1 MRTITYIIMGYIMGS
16 ILFAQVFSKLFN
28 KNILQESKDGN
39 PGTANAFM
47 YGGFWFGVLTLFFEL
62 FKGAV
67 PVYLYLRGV
76 NIQSASTAALASVI
90 AAPVIGHIYPI
101 FNKFHGGK
109 GIAVTFG
116 VLLGL
121 VPIWSPVLLL
131 AFFFIFFSMI
141 VRVSPHIHRTVVTYC
156 CTLTAIVLTNQIRG
170 IIAGVTII
178 TVIVLHRLYISKEE
192 KEKIKVG
199 LLWMN

>member
-16 ILFAQVFSKLFN
+16 ILFAQAFSKLFN

-47 YGGFWFGVLTLFFEL
+47 YGGFWCGVLTLFFEL

-156 CTLTAIVLTNQIRG
+156 CTLAAIVLTNQIRG
-170 IIAGVTII
+170 IIAGVAII

>member
-47 YGGFWFGVLTLFFEL
+47 YGGFWCGVLTLFFEL

-67 PVYLYLRGV
+67 PVCLYLRGV

-156 CTLTAIVLTNQIRG
+156 CTLAAIVLTNQIRG
-170 IIAGVTII
+170 IIAGVAII

>member
-47 YGGFWFGVLTLFFEL
+47 YGGFWCGVLTLFFEL

-76 NIQSASTAALASVI
+76 NIQSASTAVLASVI

-156 CTLTAIVLTNQIRG
+156 CALTAIVLTNQIRG
-170 IIAGVTII
+170 IIAGVAII

>member
-1 MRTITYIIMGYIMGS
+1 MRTITYIIIGYIMGS

-47 YGGFWFGVLTLFFEL
+47 YGGFWCGVLTLFFEL

-156 CTLTAIVLTNQIRG
+156 CTLAAIVLTNQIRG
-170 IIAGVTII
+170 IIAGVAII

>member
-47 YGGFWFGVLTLFFEL
+47 YGGFWCGVLTLFFEL

-76 NIQSASTAALASVI
+76 NIQSTGTAALASVI
-90 AAPVIGHIYPI
+90 VAPVIGRIYPI

-156 CTLTAIVLTNQIRG
+156 CTLAAIVLTNQIRG
-170 IIAGVTII
+170 IIAGVAII

>member
-47 YGGFWFGVLTLFFEL
+47 YGGFWCGVLTLFFEL

-116 VLLGL
+116 L
-121 VPIWSPVLLL
+121 V
-131 AFFFIFFSMI
+131 
-141 VRVSPHIHRTVVTYC
+141 C
-156 CTLTAIVLTNQIRG
+156 C
-170 IIAGVTII
+170 
-178 TVIVLHRLYISKEE
+178 
-192 KEKIKVG
+192 
-199 LLWMN
+199 

>member
-16 ILFAQVFSKLFN
+16 ILFAQVFSKMFN
-28 KNILQESKDGN
+28 KDILHKSKDGN

-47 YGGFWFGVLTLFFEL
+47 YGGFWCGILTLFFEL
-62 FKGAV
+62 FKGIV

-76 NIQSASTAALASVI
+76 NIQSVSTVALAFVI
-90 AAPVIGHIYPI
+90 AAPVIGHIYPL
-101 FNKFHGGK
+101 FNRFHGGK

-131 AFFFIFFSMI
+131 AFFFIFFSLV
-141 VRVSPHIHRTVVTYC
+141 VRVSPHIHRTVITYG
-156 CTLTAIVLTNQIRG
+156 CTLVAIVLTNPIRG
-170 IIAGVTII
+170 IIAGFAII

>member
-1 MRTITYIIMGYIMGS
+1 MRTITYIIIGYIMGS

-47 YGGFWFGVLTLFFEL
+47 YGGFWCGVLTLFFEL

-67 PVYLYLRGV
+67 PVYLYLKGV
-76 NIQSASTAALASVI
+76 NIQSAGTAALASVI

-121 VPIWSPVLLL
+121 VPIWSPVVLL
-131 AFFFIFFSMI
+131 AFFFIFFSII

-156 CTLTAIVLTNQIRG
+156 CTLAAIVLTNPIRG
-170 IIAGVTII
+170 IIAGVAII

>member
-16 ILFAQVFSKLFN
+16 ILFAQVFSKMFN
-28 KNILQESKDGN
+28 KDILQKSKDGN
-39 PGTANAFM
+39 PGTANSFM
-47 YGGFWFGVLTLFFEL
+47 YGGFWCGILTLFFEL
-62 FKGAV
+62 FKGIV

-76 NIQSASTAALASVI
+76 NIQSVSTVALAFVI
-90 AAPVIGHIYPI
+90 AAPVIGHIYPL
-101 FNKFHGGK
+101 FNRFHGGK

-131 AFFFIFFSMI
+131 AFFFIFFSLV
-141 VRVSPHIHRTVVTYC
+141 VRVSPHIHRTVITYG
-156 CTLTAIVLTNQIRG
+156 CTLVAIVLTNPIRG
-170 IIAGVTII
+170 IIAGFAII

>member
-47 YGGFWFGVLTLFFEL
+47 YGGFWCGVLTLFFEL

-156 CTLTAIVLTNQIRG
+156 CTLATIVLTNQIRG
-170 IIAGVTII
+170 IIAGVAII

>member
-1 MRTITYIIMGYIMGS
+1 MGYIMGS

-47 YGGFWFGVLTLFFEL
+47 YGGFWCGVLTLFFEL

-67 PVYLYLRGV
+67 PVYLYLKGV
-76 NIQSASTAALASVI
+76 NIQSAGTAALASVI

-121 VPIWSPVLLL
+121 VPIWSPVVLL
-131 AFFFIFFSMI
+131 AFFFIFFSII

-156 CTLTAIVLTNQIRG
+156 CTLAAIVLTNPIRG
-170 IIAGVTII
+170 IIAGVAII

>member
-1 MRTITYIIMGYIMGS
+1 MRTITYIIIGYIMGS

-47 YGGFWFGVLTLFFEL
+47 YGGFWCGVLTLFFEL

-67 PVYLYLRGV
+67 PVYLYLKGV
-76 NIQSASTAALASVI
+76 NIQSAGTAALASVI

-121 VPIWSPVLLL
+121 VPIWSPVVLL
-131 AFFFIFFSMI
+131 AFFFIFFSII

-156 CTLTAIVLTNQIRG
+156 CTLVAIVLTNPIRG
-170 IIAGVTII
+170 IIAGVAII

>member
-16 ILFAQVFSKLFN
+16 VLFAQVFSKLFN

-47 YGGFWFGVLTLFFEL
+47 YGGFWCGVLTLFFEL

-67 PVYLYLRGV
+67 PVYLYLKGV
-76 NIQSASTAALASVI
+76 NIQSAGTAALASVI

-121 VPIWSPVLLL
+121 VPVWSPVVLF
-131 AFFFIFFSMI
+131 AFFFIFFSII

-156 CTLTAIVLTNQIRG
+156 CTLAAIVLTNPIRG
-170 IIAGVTII
+170 IIAGVAII

>member
-47 YGGFWFGVLTLFFEL
+47 YGGFWCGVLTLFFEL

-76 NIQSASTAALASVI
+76 NIQSAGTAALASVI

-121 VPIWSPVLLL
+121 VPIWSPVVLL
-131 AFFFIFFSMI
+131 AFFFIFFSII

-156 CTLTAIVLTNQIRG
+156 CTLAAIVLTNPIRG
-170 IIAGVTII
+170 IIAGVAII
-178 TVIVLHRLYISKEE
+178 TVIVLHRLYISNEE

>member
-47 YGGFWFGVLTLFFEL
+47 YGGFWCGVLTLFFEL

-76 NIQSASTAALASVI
+76 NIQSAGTAALASVI

-121 VPIWSPVLLL
+121 VPIWSPVVLL
-131 AFFFIFFSMI
+131 AFFFIFFSII

-156 CTLTAIVLTNQIRG
+156 CTLAAIVLTNPIRG
-170 IIAGVTII
+170 IIVGVAII